1 MIENEITL
9 IIGGEMNGTVGTSG
23 QLAGAT
29 SWQLRRATSRL
40 GARPVGIAVLTC
52 VGRTD
57 PFVSCP
63 RTWDCFVNL
72 GTNRFDITADIASVD
87 TGCGRM
93 KELVVPLMEVFAL

>member
-40 GARPVGIAVLTC
+40 GSSSRVCSLEHVG
-52 VGRTD
+52 GRVPINTQD
-57 PFVSCP
+57 ILLCEF
-63 RTWDCFVNL
+63 WD
-72 GTNRFDITADIASVD
+72 
-87 TGCGRM
+87 
-93 KELVVPLMEVFAL
+93 KPL

>member
-40 GARPVGIAVLTC
+40 GSSSRDCSINTC
-52 VGRTD
+52 VGRTLL
-57 PFVSCP
+57 SLIP